1 MNDEVDVAGSD
12 RLDELLAIRASQGDT
27 AAFGALYDRYARRVA
42 RLLRTYARDQADL
55 EDMVHDTFC
64 RVMDALPSYRSQ
76 GAFRSW
82 LFTIALNVGR
92 KAARRHDGSVPLT
105 EECPTASS
113 DMESGGLLPVEAET
127 LARRLLAALS
137 EPKRLVVVMRIW
149 LDLPYEEIAAILSI
163 PPATARTRMHSAL
176 HDLRTLLAHEA
187 SEEVRTA

>member
-1 MNDEVDVAGSD
+1 
-12 RLDELLAIRASQGDT
+12 
-27 AAFGALYDRYARRVA
+27 
-42 RLLRTYARDQADL
+42 
-55 EDMVHDTFC
+55 
-64 RVMDALPSYRSQ
+64 
-76 GAFRSW
+76 
-82 LFTIALNVGR
+82 
-92 KAARRHDGSVPLT
+92 
-105 EECPTASS
+105 
-113 DMESGGLLPVEAET
+113 MESGGLLPVEAKT